1 LFTTRWVHVFE
12 EDTAAGAVFRPEDGA
27 IPLSR
32 RPREQ
37 LEFDPDG
44 TARLMKAG
52 PDDRLVEEPA
62 TWREGGAGPTA
73 GLADRGTDL
82 RIVDRKPDRLV
93 VKFGR

>member
-1 LFTTRWVHVFE
+1 MYE

-37 LEFDPDG
+37 LELDPDG
-44 TARLMKAG
+44 TARLFKAG

-62 TWREGGAGPTA
+62 TWSEGGVKPPVRLAGSGA
-73 GLADRGTDL
+73 EVS
-82 RIVDRKPDRLV
+82 IVDRKPDRLV
-93 VKFGR
+93 VKFG